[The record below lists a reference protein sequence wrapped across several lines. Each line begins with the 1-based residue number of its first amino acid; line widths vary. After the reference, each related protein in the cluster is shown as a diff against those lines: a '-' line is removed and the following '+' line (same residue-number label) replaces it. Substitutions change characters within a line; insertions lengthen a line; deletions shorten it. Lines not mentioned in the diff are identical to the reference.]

1 MEMKM
6 CKKQTSYT
14 ASFYAIPVLLLAS
27 LYSFSSLCYY
37 VSFAPKLPYHV
48 MSHGYETS
56 ELE

>member
-1 MEMKM
+1 MKM

-48 MSHGYETS
+48 MSHRYETS